1 MPFGSV
7 KLRPGVSVD
16 WTPTLNEAGIS
27 ESQLIRFKDSLAQKM
42 GGWTKFYPFGVAGVP
57 RALHGWQDLNQV
69 SHLMIGTTTNLS
81 VVTNGNLQDL
91 TPQTLL
97 SDFAP
102 DFSTTS
108 TDDLVEVDDP
118 NIANVTTFDSVFFN
132 TPVSVGGLILSGL
145 CPIFQITGATSY
157 LIRATI
163 DATATVA
170 NGGAV
175 PEFTTTINAA
185 IANVMLEDHG
195 LSVGQTAV
203 FPIPTTV
210 GGIIIDGSYSVTSV
224 VDVDNFE
231 IQLSSEATAT
241 DTVEMNGGDAQ
252 LLYYITLGPASGGIG
267 YGLGGYGE
275 GGYGTGVVPSS
286 QTGTPITAT
295 DYTLDNWGEIGLA
308 CPANGGIYYW
318 EPTGGF
324 QNMALVSGAPI
335 FNSGIFVS
343 TSQQILIAYG
353 SSINKALPVI
363 APDGFG
369 VIQDPMLVA
378 WSDSENFG
386 EWDADAD
393 NFAGNYRIPLGSR
406 IMGGL
411 AGPSQNLIWTDL
423 DLWAMNFI
431 GQPDVFGFNM
441 LSAGAG
447 LASRHAMARMRGGIY
462 WMGLSNFYEFAG
474 GGARVVP
481 CPVWDAVF
489 QNLNIAYAANIRA
502 MPNTAFNEVGF
513 LYPSLASANGENDSY
528 VKWNITEPGAPWDMG
543 MLPRS
548 AWMDQSVFGLSPI
561 SATPSGIIYTQESG
575 NDADGSPLQASF
587 TTAYFMLADGEDY
600 VMVDQVLPDFIW
612 GTYAGA
618 KTAQVQ
624 LTFNVVNYPGDAV
637 RTYGPYTVTQATKMI
652 NVRFRGRQMSI
663 TVASNDIGSFW
674 RLGRVRY
681 RFAPQGRH

>member
-1 MPFGSV
+1 MAFGSV

-27 ESQLIRFKDSLAQKM
+27 SSQLIRFRDTLAQKM
-42 GGWTKFYPFGVAGVP
+42 GGWTKFYPLAVGGVP
-57 RALHGWQDLNQV
+57 RAIHGWQDLNQTT
-69 SHLMIGTTTNLS
+69 HLIVGATTGLL
-81 VVTNGNLQDL
+81 VITNGNLQNL
-91 TPQTLL
+91 TPQTVT
-97 SDFAP
+97 STFAP
-102 DFSTTS
+102 NFSTTS
-108 TDDLVEVDDP
+108 GSPLVTVTDT
-118 NIANVTTFDSVFFN
+118 NISNVTTFDSVFFN
-132 TPVSVGGLILSGL
+132 TPISVGGIILSGL
-145 CPIFQITGATSY
+145 YPIEVVTGATSY
-157 LIRATI
+157 QIRASI
-163 DATATVA
+163 NATSTVA

-175 PEFTTTINAA
+175 PVFSTTINSAV
-185 IANVMLEDHG
+185 ANVLLNTHA
-195 LSVGQTAV
+195 LSVGQSAV
-203 FPIPTTV
+203 FPISTTV
-210 GGIIIDGSYSVTSV
+210 GGVAIQGTYSATSIV
-224 VDVDNFE
+224 NANNFQ
-231 IQLSSEATAT
+231 IQLPVNATSTAT
-241 DTVEMNGGDAQ
+241 VSMNGGNAQ
-252 LLYYITLGPASGGIG
+252 LVYYITLGPAAGGIG
-267 YGLGGYGE
+267 YGLGGYGL
-275 GGYGTGVVPSS
+275 GGYGTGVVPVT

-318 EPTGGF
+318 EPTGGYK
-324 QNMALVSGAPI
+324 NMALVSGAPI

-378 WSDSENFG
+378 WSDSEDFF

-441 LSAGAG
+441 LAAGAG
-447 LASRHAMARMRGGIY
+447 LASRHAMMRLRNGIY
-462 WMGLSNFYEFAG
+462 WMGLSNFFSFSG
-474 GGARVVP
+474 DGAKVVQ

-489 QNLNIAYAANIRA
+489 QNINLDYAENIRA
-502 MPNTAFNEVGF
+502 MPNTPFNEVGF
-513 LYPSLASANGENDSY
+513 LYPSAASVTGENDSY
-528 VKWNITEPGAPWDMG
+528 VKWNITEPGAPWDYG
-543 MLPRS
+543 LLARS
-548 AWMDQSVFGLSPI
+548 AWIDQSVFGGNPI

-575 NDADGSPLQASF
+575 NDADASPLVASF
-587 TTAYFMLADGEDY
+587 TTAYFMIADGEDY

-624 LTFNVVNYPGDAV
+624 LTFNVVNYPGDTV
-637 RTYGPYTVTQATKMI
+637 RTYGPYTVMQATKMI

-663 TVASNDIGSFW
+663 TVASSDLGSFW

-681 RFAPQGRH
+681 RFSPQGRH